1 MSGYSRIKNL
11 HPNESSSSDCFLS
24 SSQKKHKNNQQS
36 QEFETREPHS
46 EMKNGDTYKDSRSG
60 SGGAKFR
67 RNTSVSSSS
76 SSSSS
81 PSSAV
86 KRAFPIRR
94 SSSVS
99 DRYCRIRDQRVA
111 LSFPL
116 DDEEFDQS
124 FNKGKKS
131 GHKGIFK
138 SCKRIFGL

>member
-11 HPNESSSSDCFLS
+11 HPKESSSSGCFLS
-24 SSQKKHKNNQQS
+24 SSQTKHKNNQQS

-46 EMKNGDTYKDSRSG
+46 EMKNGDTYNESRSG
-60 SGGAKFR
+60 SGTAKFH
-67 RNTSVSSSS
+67 RNASVSSSS
-76 SSSSS
+76 SSSPP

-99 DRYCRIRDQRVA
+99 ERYCRIRDQRVA
-111 LSFPL
+111 LSSPL

-131 GHKGIFK
+131 GHKRIFK